1 MMKFHKPGRLRML
14 GGTAAVAML
23 GGLNLAF
30 GSAGAA
36 AQPAPPAPPA
46 QPTPPSSSAPH
57 DGTDRHEERIIVR
70 TYRNEEHRDHQEGSA
85 RTEHHGSG
93 DGEHRDEHRIVSV
106 ISTAG
111 GDGPPHGGTI
121 DVEGPDGH
129 RIVVPRQCEG
139 QQGRVDVSEGEAN
152 NRTRVILCSAGDGE
166 RTPAQQAEAL
176 QRARARLAED
186 NQIPAE
192 HRQRV
197 LTAIDRE
204 IARLRGQ

>member
-1 MMKFHKPGRLRML
+1 ML

-23 GGLNLAF
+23 GGLSLAF

-46 QPTPPSSSAPH
+46 PPSSAAPH
-57 DGTDRHEERIIVR
+57 DGAERHEERIIVR
-70 TYRNEEHRDHQEGSA
+70 TYRHEEHRDHQDGSA
-85 RTEHHGSG
+85 RTERHGSG
-93 DGEHRDEHRIVSV
+93 DSEHREEHRIVSV
-106 ISTAG
+106 ITTAG
-111 GDGPPHGGTI
+111 GDGPPDGGTI
-121 DVEGPDGH
+121 DLEGPDGR
-129 RIVVPRQCEG
+129 RIVMPRRCAG

-176 QRARARLAED
+176 RRARARLAED

-197 LTAIDRE
+197 LAAIDRE
-204 IARLRGQ
+204 IARLGGAR